1 MMRRST
7 FFGGQGLDW
16 DALRMRLSVAEA
28 QLEDG
33 ASMTTED
40 ARVILDERARAL
52 ARPIE
57 AAAELDASEVIVFHV
72 GEETY
77 AVPLENVV
85 EVARGAGIT
94 PLPGAERPV
103 IGVTGWRGRILTV
116 LDVSSTAVSQREPGA
131 ESRIL
136 VLGERHAAFGILAS
150 RIESVRRLAAGSFT
164 PSLEESA
171 GRAEYVRG
179 MTNDAIVMLD
189 VPALIQRFRA
199 DTRDNEG

>member
-1 MMRRST
+1 MKRRST

-28 QLEDG
+28 QLEEG
-33 ASMTTED
+33 ASMSAED
-40 ARVILDERARAL
+40 ARVILDERARIL

-57 AAAELDASEVIVFHV
+57 ARSEAETSEVIVFLV

-77 AVPLENVV
+77 AVALEHVV
-85 EVARGAGIT
+85 EVARGVGIT
-94 PLPGAERPV
+94 PLPGAEWPV

-116 LDVSSTAVSQREPGA
+116 LDVSSTARSHLEPGD

-136 VLGERHAAFGILAS
+136 VLGERRAAFGVIAS
-150 RIESVRRLAAGSFT
+150 VIEDVRKLAADSVT
-164 PSLEESA
+164 PSLDEPA

-199 DTRDNEG
+199 DT

>member
-1 MMRRST
+1 MKRRST

-16 DALRMRLSVAEA
+16 DALRLRLGVAEA

-33 ASMTTED
+33 AVMSAED
-40 ARVILDERARAL
+40 ARVILDERARVLAL
-52 ARPIE
+52 PIE
-57 AAAELDASEVIVFHV
+57 TRIEADDSEVIVFRV

-94 PLPGAERPV
+94 PLPGAERPAV
-103 IGVTGWRGRILTV
+103 GVMGWRGRILTV
-116 LDVSSTAVSQREPGA
+116 LEIGSTVVSREEPGG

-136 VLGERHAAFGILAS
+136 VVGERRAAFGLVASAIEGVRQIAADSVTLAQD
-150 RIESVRRLAAGSFT
+150 E
-164 PSLEESA
+164 PA

-179 MTNDAIVMLD
+179 ITNDAIVVLD

-199 DTRDNEG
+199 DT

>member
-1 MMRRST
+1 MTRRST
-7 FFGGQGLDW
+7 FFGGQGIDW
-16 DALRMRLSVAEA
+16 DALRMRIGVAEA
-28 QLEDG
+28 QLEEG
-33 ASMTTED
+33 ASMTAED

-52 ARPIE
+52 ARPVE
-57 AAAELDASEVIVFHV
+57 ARIATDASEVIVFRV

-77 AVPLENVV
+77 AVPLESVV
-85 EVARGAGIT
+85 EVARGSGIT

-116 LDVSSTAVSQREPGA
+116 LDVSSSALSQREPGD

-136 VLGERHAAFGILAS
+136 VLGERRAAFGVVAS
-150 RIESVRRLAAGSFT
+150 AIESVRSLAADSVT
-164 PSLEESA
+164 PSLDEPA

-199 DTRDNEG
+199 DN

>member
-1 MMRRST
+1 MTRRST
-7 FFGGQGLDW
+7 FFGGQGIDW
-16 DALRMRLSVAEA
+16 DALRMRIGVAEA
-28 QLEDG
+28 QLEEG
-33 ASMTTED
+33 ASMTAED
-40 ARVILDERARAL
+40 ARVILDERARVL
-52 ARPIE
+52 ARPVE
-57 AAAELDASEVIVFHV
+57 ARIDTDASEVIVFRV

-77 AVPLENVV
+77 AVPLESVV
-85 EVARGAGIT
+85 EVARGSGIT

-116 LDVSSTAVSQREPGA
+116 LDVSSSALSQREPGD

-136 VLGERHAAFGILAS
+136 VLGERRAAFGVVAS
-150 RIESVRRLAAGSFT
+150 AIESVRSLAADSVT
-164 PSLEESA
+164 PSLDEPA

-199 DTRDNEG
+199 DN